1 MLQTSL
7 QTLPQP
13 YFGIRLRTIRQN
25 RGISQAQL
33 TGPGMS
39 AAYLS
44 RLESGSRPP
53 TDRAVAYLC
62 DKLDLPL
69 SSFQAEPT
77 DRTAETLAMVVSG
90 SDAEDATRMLLDTV
104 QQGVPTH
111 PALRWQSLW
120 MLAENQRKSG
130 ARQDQQR
137 TLQSLTELSDQIEHP
152 HLQVRARVQLARC
165 QRTTGDVPAAHRMA
179 TEAYALAT
187 EHQLSRSD
195 LTRTLLV
202 LISVEAETGQAGRG
216 PRPHRPGAPAR
227 RRTPGHPARRD
238 VLDGRQHPDPPGP
251 ARRGRRPAGTGHGPA
266 GRFYNEELVLW
277 MRLRLAAAS
286 LYLRMDPRRTDQAE
300 RRLREAAPA
309 VELLNLPVHQQEF
322 LTLRAHLAFHQDD
335 HPAALELCERLG
347 DHPEHLSFRDR
358 VRHLML
364 RSQLRILN
372 GERDAAIRELEQLAQ
387 QAQEAANIDLASEVW
402 RSLAVTLAQAER
414 PA

>member
-165 QRTTGDVPAAHRMA
+165 QRSTGDVPAAHRMA

-202 LISVEAETGQAGRG
+202 LISVEAETGRLVEALDHTDQVLRLVDELPVTLRAETFWTAGSIRIRQGRHAEAAALLEQAMDLL
-216 PRPHRPGAPAR
+216 GA
-227 RRTPGHPARRD
+227 G
-238 VLDGRQHPDPPGP
+238 
-251 ARRGRRPAGTGHGPA
+251 
-266 GRFYNEELVLW
+266 NEELVLW

-335 HPAALELCERLG
+335 HPAARELCERLG

-364 RSQLRILN
+364 RNQLRILN